1 MRCTAFTVHG
11 RSRTF
16 SFDLV
21 WFQRSVAAYFNHA
34 VATGD
39 WDSGNWDPWSPCQ
52 ALFARVRTYHASAID
67 IIPSTLR
74 CEQVRGQAARH
85 TSIDFQSPTPFAVNV
100 TFPVI
105 EYVINRNSHAGVPL
119 AVDGQAGPGQVANA
133 APLAAVPAGGPGW
146 PDQPLRVRSEPPTST
161 LRGGPGP
168 SAAGTVT

>member
-1 MRCTAFTVHG
+1 MLLRCTAFTVHG

-52 ALFARVRTYHASAID
+52 ARFARVRTYHASAID
-67 IIPSTLR
+67 IISMTLR

-105 EYVINRNSHAGVPL
+105 EYVIYRNSRERWRATCSGRTGRPRT
-119 AVDGQAGPGQVANA
+119 G
-133 APLAAVPAGGPGW
+133 
-146 PDQPLRVRSEPPTST
+146 S
-161 LRGGPGP
+161 
-168 SAAGTVT
+168 